1 MKGRGPM
8 TIDLPAHMI
17 AMHTTLARL
26 HIGPAGTNI
35 VLHANRLILGFS
47 KFDGAT
53 VRDLDAP
60 FAVLALILTSLP
72 FAFGRVVWQGW
83 NRSLDGAGRG
93 GASRV
98 GSGSM

>member
-1 MKGRGPM
+1 MGAFMKGRGPM
-8 TIDLPAHMI
+8 TIDLPARMI

-35 VLHANRLILGFS
+35 VLHANRLILVLS

-60 FAVLALILTSLP
+60 FAVLA
-72 FAFGRVVWQGW
+72 FAFGRVVRQGW